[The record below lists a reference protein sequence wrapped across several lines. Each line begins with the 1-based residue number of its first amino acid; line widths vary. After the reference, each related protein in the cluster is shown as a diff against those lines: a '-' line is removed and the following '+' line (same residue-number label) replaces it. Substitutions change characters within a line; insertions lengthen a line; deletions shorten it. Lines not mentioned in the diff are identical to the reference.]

1 MPGLIA
7 EPTLTKGQ
15 QQQLDQV
22 VEAFT
27 TSDKQLSSTFRQIH
41 RELATNHTWFQ
52 QGEQQ
57 TVDNANP
64 VNCCNKK
71 PHGTAL
77 GMAIDASGK
86 RIRISSTRFV
96 EVDGGKQTTSES
108 VATQVFIPSAKA
120 RENVSEFFKFVAFC
134 IREFINNHGLLAEK
148 STTSVNGATRKV
160 NGEFECLPLGVSI
173 GLPISTAVE
182 ESRSLLGHDKILPAK
197 TRLYCNVAEI
207 SKEDSLD
214 LGNSDVARYLHDAIL
229 CNHLPVRI
237 ASVANNVVNSL
248 VAAQFNDKTTRV
260 AASFNHGVNA
270 AYLKRAPNDSA
281 DALDNSD
288 VAINT
293 EIGRFGSTEASL
305 SALPLTM
312 WDNRIDRESKHPGM
326 RRFEKLVADQY
337 LGEIVRNLITDFM
350 DRQLL
355 FSSNCEAA
363 KISDPYS
370 FHTAYM
376 APIMEDTSLDLSA
389 VGNLFATEFGI
400 ATSLG
405 NRQII
410 RTFCDCVA
418 SRASRLS
425 GAMLAALVLKSSDY
439 ALAKRC
445 TVALYG
451 ALFDVNAMIYNDTVA
466 TMQRLMADYSSRNG
480 EDAEAV
486 EVRASIQSRFIDLVG
501 ASINA
506 ASA

>member
-1 MPGLIA
+1 MVATHNNISRH
-7 EPTLTKGQ
+7 PTLSKAQ
-15 QQQLDQV
+15 QELLDQMV
-22 VEAFT
+22 LAFT
-27 TSDKQLSSTFRQIH
+27 VCDGHLAKMLNWIVA
-41 RELATNHTWFQ
+41 ELKESEAYNAAIGSHAT
-52 QGEQQ
+52 GARIS
-57 TVDNANP
+57 NAYNMASRGP
-64 VNCCNKK
+64 
-71 PHGTAL
+71 AL

-160 NGEFECLPLGVSI
+160 NGEFECLQLGVSI

-182 ESRSLLGHDKILPAK
+182 ESRSLLSHDKILPAK
-197 TRLYCNVAEI
+197 TRLCCNVAEI

-355 FSSNCEAA
+355 FSSNCEAT

-405 NRQII
+405 DRQII

-425 GAMLAALVLKSSDY
+425 GAMLAALVCHIKPSG
-439 ALAKRC
+439 RC
-445 TVALYG
+445 TVALSGVLLNSEPIFSNTVETMYAHLKDGKEIGVCILPGHSDLQG
-451 ALFDVNAMIYNDTVA
+451 AALSA
-466 TMQRLMADYSSRNG
+466 TRS
-480 EDAEAV
+480 
-486 EVRASIQSRFIDLVG
+486 
-501 ASINA
+501 
-506 ASA
+506 

>member
-22 VEAFT
+22 IDAFT
-27 TSDKQLSSTFRQIH
+27 TSDKQLSSTFRQMCS
-41 RELATNHTWFQ
+41 ELATNHTWFQ
-52 QGEQQ
+52 QDEQQ
-57 TVDNANP
+57 TTDNANQ
-64 VNCCNKK
+64 VNCCSKK

-86 RIRISSTRFV
+86 RIRISGTRFI
-96 EVDGGKQTTSES
+96 ETDGRKQTTSES
-108 VATQVFIPSAKA
+108 VATQVFIPSIRA
-120 RENVSEFFKFVAFC
+120 RENVGEFFKFVAFC

-148 STTSVNGATRKV
+148 STANGV
-160 NGEFECLPLGVSI
+160 NGELEFLPLGVSI

-182 ESRSLLGHDKILPAK
+182 ESRSLLSNDKIFSEK
-197 TRLYCNVAEI
+197 TRLCCNVAEV

-248 VAAQFNDKTTRV
+248 VAAQFSDKTTRV
-260 AASFNHGVNA
+260 AAGFNHGVNA
-270 AYLKRAPNDSA
+270 AYLKRTSNDSA
-281 DALDNSD
+281 EDAPDSSD
-288 VAINT
+288 AAINT
-293 EIGRFGSTEASL
+293 EIGRFGSTEAAL
-305 SALPLTM
+305 STLPLTM

-355 FSSNCEAA
+355 FSTSCEATR
-363 KISDPYS
+363 ISDPYS

-376 APIMEDTSLDLSA
+376 APIMEDASLDLSS

-400 ATSLG
+400 ATDLG
-405 NRQII
+405 DRQII

-425 GAMLAALVLKSSDY
+425 GAMLAALVCHIKPPG
-439 ALAKRC
+439 RC
-445 TVALYG
+445 TVALSG
-451 ALFDVNAMIYNDTVA
+451 VLLNSEPGF
-466 TMQRLMADYSSRNG
+466 SS
-480 EDAEAV
+480 AV
-486 EVRASIQSRFIDLVG
+486 ETMYEHLKDGEEIGVCILPGHSDLQG
-501 ASINA
+501 AA
-506 ASA
+506 LSATRS